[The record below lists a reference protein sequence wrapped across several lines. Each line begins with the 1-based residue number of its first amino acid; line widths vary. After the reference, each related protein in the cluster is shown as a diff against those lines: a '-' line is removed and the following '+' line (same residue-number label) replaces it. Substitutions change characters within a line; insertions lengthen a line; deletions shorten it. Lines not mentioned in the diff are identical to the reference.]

1 MEFVSSEMYRG
12 NILPGE
18 ESFSSQILTHA
29 AKVSYIRIY
38 QSSILY
44 ALEHATTLHHL
55 AIIVFIDS
63 KPVVYLVTSSLAL
76 SALPGCGTVLGR

>member
-1 MEFVSSEMYRG
+1 MYLG
-12 NILPGE
+12 SILPDE
-18 ESFSSQILTHA
+18 ESFSSQMLTHA

-44 ALEHATTLHHL
+44 ALEHATTLHHR

-63 KPVVYLVTSSLAL
+63 KPVVYLVTSSLVL
-76 SALPGCGTVLGR
+76 SAFPKYGTVPGR